1 MWCEVLC
8 SGCEEELVVSAAED
22 ASGVRIDL
30 DVYHLRVVGAA
41 DVNEGMKL
49 YADWALKC
57 CEHGVC
63 NRVIEGDY
71 ILCGVGCGVS
81 FLVGYDVRA
90 FWGRAESEGGKR
102 EVIIAALDG
111 GEEHFLASNWNSSL
125 VVLHVPDELLELK
138 RKKWVVIVNPC

>member
-8 SGCEEELVVSAAED
+8 SGCEEELVVSAAQD

-57 CEHGVC
+57 CKHGIGK
-63 NRVIEGDY
+63 RVVEGDD
-71 ILCGVGCGVS
+71 ILGGVGGCVS
-81 FLVGYDVRA
+81 LLVGDDV
-90 FWGRAESEGGKR
+90 
-102 EVIIAALDG
+102 
-111 GEEHFLASNWNSSL
+111 
-125 VVLHVPDELLELK
+125 
-138 RKKWVVIVNPC
+138 